1 MIKPPTKNPMTA
13 IRDGSC
19 KSDKPLMACPDVQ
32 PPAYREPNPTNKP
45 PIARIKKPFNEKADS
60 MLNSSSGCAEV
71 GAEIPSVFKSEIV
84 FSEI

>member
-1 MIKPPTKNPMTA
+1 MTA
-13 IRDGSC
+13 ISEGIC

-32 PPAYREPNPTNKP
+32 PPAYREPNPTSKP
-45 PIARIKKPFNEKADS
+45 PIASIKNPFKVNADS
-60 MLNSSSGCAEV
+60 KLKSSSGCAEV